1 MKVQRYVRRSRIR
14 WISPFPGRRAA
25 YQEIGGTYCT
35 NEAQDERPQIL
46 WSCKVIRLG
55 DHVVVKGEDE
65 EAIVT
70 AVHPDS
76 QIEIEFLK
84 ASEGGPR
91 RRRYAAEALEKISR

>member
-1 MKVQRYVRRSRIR
+1 MIH
-14 WISPFPGRRAA
+14 
-25 YQEIGGTYCT
+25 
-35 NEAQDERPQIL
+35 
-46 WSCKVIRLG
+46 LG

-76 QIEIEFLK
+76 QVEIEFLH
-84 ASEGGPR
+84 ASEGGSR

>member
-1 MKVQRYVRRSRIR
+1 MLGS
-14 WISPFPGRRAA
+14 
-25 YQEIGGTYCT
+25 CT
-35 NEAQDERPQIL
+35 
-46 WSCKVIRLG
+46 VIRLG

-76 QIEIEFLK
+76 QVEIEFLH

-91 RRRYAAEALEKISR
+91 RRRYAAEALEKVSPTT

>member
-1 MKVQRYVRRSRIR
+1 
-14 WISPFPGRRAA
+14 
-25 YQEIGGTYCT
+25 
-35 NEAQDERPQIL
+35 
-46 WSCKVIRLG
+46 VIRLG

-76 QIEIEFLK
+76 QIEIEFLE

-91 RRRYAAEALEKISR
+91 RRRHAAEALEKISR